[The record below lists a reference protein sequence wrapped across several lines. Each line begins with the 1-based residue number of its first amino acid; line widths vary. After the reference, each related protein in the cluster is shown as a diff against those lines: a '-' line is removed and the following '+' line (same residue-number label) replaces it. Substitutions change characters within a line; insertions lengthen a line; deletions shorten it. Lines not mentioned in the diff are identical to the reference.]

1 MTQAPAGADDAVGAP
16 PASSRLRRPGLR
28 AALALI
34 LCAGLTAAGWM
45 MIERQIAALPPLDEA
60 ALTRRSTIVL
70 DRNDRLLRAYTMPD
84 GRWRLPLAEGERI
97 VDPRFVEMLIAY
109 EDRRFRDH
117 AGVDPLAVLR
127 AAGQWLANGRVVSGA
142 STLTMQVARL
152 VEPRTERSLSA
163 KWRQMLR
170 ALALERSMSK
180 DEILRLYLALAPFG
194 GNLEGV
200 RSASLAWF
208 GREPARLSPAEAALL
223 VALPQAPEARR
234 PDRAPL
240 AALAARDRVL
250 ARAARAGLVDGAD
263 LRLALAEP
271 APAAR
276 RPFPLG
282 APHLADQAVAQEPTA
297 ARHRLTLDLALQE
310 RMEALA
316 AERIGT
322 LGPALSMAIVVIDH
336 RALEL
341 RASVGGPRFLD
352 PERAG
357 ALDLTR
363 ALRSPGS
370 ALKPF
375 IYALAF
381 DEGLAHPQTLLEDRP
396 ARHGA
401 YAPENFDLGN
411 QGLVSARKALQ
422 LSLNVPAV
430 DLLAHVGPQR
440 LVTRLRAMG
449 AEPVLPAGE
458 VPGLAVAL
466 GGIGITPLDLAHL
479 YATLA
484 RGGETTGLR
493 WRDGEPEGPAR
504 RLVGPVAAW
513 YLGDVLRGA
522 PPPPN
527 AVAGRIAFKTGT
539 SYGYRDAWAVGFDAR
554 HTIAIWIGRPDNGPV
569 PGLTGRLSAAPLLF
583 DAFARIGLEP
593 DTTPAPR
600 DALTG
605 TNATLPPPLRHLRDD
620 IAKVA
625 GPIGAA
631 LRIHFPPADARLD
644 LAASRAGGSD
654 EIVLRAQGGTPPF
667 IWLVDGKPIAEPE
680 LRRQTPWRPAGTGF
694 SEITVVDGTGETDR
708 VRVRLE

>member
-1 MTQAPAGADDAVGAP
+1 MLA
-16 PASSRLRRPGLR
+16 LLLL
-28 AALALI
+28 AALTLACWI
-34 LCAGLTAAGWM
+34 V
-45 MIERQIAALPPLDEA
+45 IERQIAALPPLDEA
-60 ALTRRSTIVL
+60 ALARRSTVVL

-84 GRWRLPLAEGERI
+84 GRWRLPLPESERA

-109 EDRRFRDH
+109 EDRRFRSH

-127 AAGQWLANGRVVSGA
+127 AAGQWLASGRIVSGA

-152 VEPRTERSLSA
+152 IEPRNERSLSA

-170 ALALERSMSK
+170 ALDIERRMTK

-223 VALPQAPEARR
+223 VALPQAPETRR
-234 PDRAPL
+234 PDRFPQ

-250 ARAARAGLVDGAD
+250 ARAARAGLVDAAD
-263 LRLALAEP
+263 LRLALAET
-271 APAAR
+271 APASR
-276 RPFPLG
+276 RAFPLA
-282 APHLADQAVAQEPTA
+282 APHLADQAVTEAPATT
-297 ARHRLTLDLALQE
+297 RHRLTVDRTMQE

-316 AERIGT
+316 SERIAA
-322 LGPALSMAIVVIDH
+322 LGPGLSIAVIVIDH
-336 RALEL
+336 QMLEL

-401 YAPENFDLGN
+401 YAPENFDLGH
-411 QGLVSARKALQ
+411 QGLVTARKALQ

-493 WRDGEPEGPAR
+493 WRQGETEGPAR
-504 RLVGPVAAW
+504 HFVGPVAAW

-522 PPPPN
+522 PPPPD
-527 AVAGRIAFKTGT
+527 AVGGRIAFKTGT

-554 HTIAIWIGRPDNGPV
+554 HTIAIWIGRPDNGSV
-569 PGLTGRLSAAPLLF
+569 PGLIGRVSAAPVLF

-593 DTTPAPR
+593 DMTPAPR

-605 TNATLPPPLRHLRDD
+605 PNAALPPPLRQLRQDGLAQGSTTTAAM
-620 IAKVA
+620 I
-625 GPIGAA
+625 AA

-644 LAASRAGGSD
+644 LSATRATGSD
-654 EIVLRAQGGTPPF
+654 EIMLRAQGGTPPF
-667 IWLVDGKPIAEPE
+667 VWLIDGKPLAEPA
-680 LRRQTPWRPAGTGF
+680 LRRRTPWRPGGGGF
-694 SEITVVDGTGETDR
+694 TEITVIDGAGETDR
-708 VRVRLE
+708 VRVRLD